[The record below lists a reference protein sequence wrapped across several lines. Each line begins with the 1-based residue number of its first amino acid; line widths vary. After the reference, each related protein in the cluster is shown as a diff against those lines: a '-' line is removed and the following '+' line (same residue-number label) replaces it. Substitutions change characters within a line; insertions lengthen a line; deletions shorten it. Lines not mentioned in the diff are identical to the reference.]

1 MASDYFGL
9 PAIVSL
15 IFLIIP
21 FTAWICGVITRIM
34 DKCFVAAIIRF
45 FFFGYIIWIIELVL
59 CIINGCKVE
68 VWRLIKV

>member
-1 MASDYFGL
+1 MANDYFGL

-21 FTAWICGVITRIM
+21 FTAWACGVITRIM